1 MLLRHRNARRPRASR
16 ILAGL
21 AIAAGVV
28 VVFTTVM
35 PRGASGGLRG
45 AQHPADTIVSSI
57 RAEPRSFNRYV
68 ARDLTTIVV
77 TYLTQSTLVRVNRV
91 TNQLE
96 PELAESWE
104 RLSDNR
110 TFRVRLRPGLRFS
123 DGAPFSADDVVFSFR
138 AIGDERTASVLADN
152 IRVGSQPVAIWAED
166 AATVA
171 IRFPFAFGPGLR
183 LLDAVPI
190 LPRHL
195 LKPRLDTGT
204 FRSAWGP
211 STPPTEMAGL
221 GPFVLRRYDPGQQ
234 LVFDRNPYHWRWT
247 GERAAPRV
255 KHVVLDVVPDQEA
268 ESLALEAGTIDFTQ
282 GEIRPSDFGG
292 LKRAIDR
299 GRVTLTD
306 LGVGLDGDL
315 FWINLTA
322 AAAKDP
328 RHRWLQHPDF
338 RRVVS
343 HSIDRQAFVDA
354 VYMGAAVPAYGV
366 ISPGNREWYVDAPTP
381 PYDLDAAKR
390 LLASLKLTARDG
402 DMLRDTDGT
411 PVHFSLLTQKGNS
424 SLERGAFVIRESLAR
439 VGVRVD
445 VVALEV
451 GTLMQYVA
459 AGNYDAAYFR
469 LLLTDTDP
477 ALNTD
482 FWLSS
487 GSAHVWSPSQ
497 RTPETSWESEIDR
510 FMEGVVTTL
519 DPERRRALFADVQ
532 RTMAREVPVLCFAY
546 PRLSFAMSTRIVH
559 ATPAPF
565 RPPVLWNPS
574 AIDVRDGSTR

>member
-1 MLLRHRNARRPRASR
+1 MPLRYRNAPRPRASR
-16 ILAGL
+16 ILALL
-21 AIAAGVV
+21 AVAAGVV
-28 VVFTTVM
+28 VVFTTGM
-35 PRGASGGLRG
+35 PRGASGGLRV
-45 AQHPADTIVSSI
+45 ARHAADTIVSSI

-96 PELAESWE
+96 PELAQSWE
-104 RLSDNR
+104 LLPDNR

-123 DGAPFSADDVVFSFR
+123 DGAPFSADDVIFSFR

-152 IRVGSQPVAIWAED
+152 IRVGSQPLAIWAED

-171 IRFPFAFGPGLR
+171 IRFPSAFGPGLR

-195 LKPRLDTGT
+195 LKPRLDMGT

-234 LVFDRNPYHWRWT
+234 LVFDRNPYHWRWAAD
-247 GERAAPRV
+247 RATPRV
-255 KHVVLDVVPDQEA
+255 KHVVLDVVPDQDA

-282 GEIRPSDFGG
+282 GEIRPSDVGG

-328 RHRWLQHPDF
+328 RHRWLQQPDF

-343 HSIDRQAFVDA
+343 HSIDRQAFVDT
-354 VYMGAAVPAYGV
+354 VYMGAAVPAYSV

-402 DMLRDTDGT
+402 DMLRDKDGT
-411 PVHFSLLTQKGNS
+411 LVHFSLLTQKGNS

-445 VVALEV
+445 VVALDV

-487 GSAHVWSPSQ
+487 GNAHVWNPSQ

-510 FMEGVVTTL
+510 LMDQVLTTL
-519 DPERRRALFADVQ
+519 DPKRRRDLFADVQ
-532 RTMAREVPVLCFAY
+532 RTIAREVPVLCFAY

-574 AIDVRDGSTR
+574 AIDVADGSTR

>member
-1 MLLRHRNARRPRASR
+1 MPLRPANTRRPRTGR
-16 ILAGL
+16 ILAGV
-21 AIAAGVV
+21 ATAGGVV
-28 VVFTTVM
+28 LVVTTVM

-45 AQHPADTIVSSI
+45 ADRAADTIVSSI

-96 PELAESWE
+96 PELAQSWE
-104 RLSDNR
+104 LLPDRR

-123 DGAPFSADDVVFSFR
+123 DGAPFTADDVVFSFQ

-152 IRVGSQPVAIWAED
+152 IRVGSKSVAVWAED

-171 IRFPFAFGPGLR
+171 IRFPSAFGPGLR

-190 LPRHL
+190 LPHHL
-195 LKPRLDTGT
+195 LKPRLDAGT

-211 STPPTEMAGL
+211 STPPAEMAGL
-221 GPFVLRRYDPGQQ
+221 GPFVLHRYDPGQR
-234 LVFDRNPYHWRWT
+234 LVFDRNPHHWRWM
-247 GERAAPRV
+247 GEQRAPRV
-255 KHVVLDVVPDQEA
+255 NHVVLEVVPDQEA
-268 ESLALEAGTIDFTQ
+268 ESLALDAGAIDFTQ
-282 GEIRPSDFGG
+282 SEIRPSDFSG
-292 LKRAIDR
+292 LKRAVDD

-306 LGVGLDGDL
+306 LGIGLDGDL

-322 AAAKDP
+322 AASKDP

-338 RRVVS
+338 RRAVS
-343 HSIDRQAFVDA
+343 HSIDRQAFVDE

-381 PYDLDAAKR
+381 RYDLDAAKR
-390 LLASLKLTARDG
+390 LLASLQLTARDG
-402 DMLRDTDGT
+402 AMLQDADGT
-411 PVHFSLLTQKGNS
+411 PVHFSLLTQKGNT
-424 SLERGAFVIRESLAR
+424 SLERGAAVIRESLAR

-445 VVALEV
+445 VVALDV
-451 GTLMQYVA
+451 GALMQYVG
-459 AGNYDAAYFR
+459 AGKYDAAYFR

-487 GSAHVWSPSQ
+487 GSAHVWNPSQ
-497 RTPETSWESEIDR
+497 PAPETSWEAEIDGL
-510 FMEGVVTTL
+510 MNQVLTTL

-532 RTMAREVPVLCFAY
+532 RTMAREVPVLCFAF
-546 PRLSFAMSTRIVH
+546 PRLSFAMSTRIVR

-574 AIDVRDGSTR
+574 AIDVVDGSTK

>member
-1 MLLRHRNARRPRASR
+1 M
-16 ILAGL
+16 
-21 AIAAGVV
+21 
-28 VVFTTVM
+28 
-35 PRGASGGLRG
+35 
-45 AQHPADTIVSSI
+45 SSI

-166 AATVA
+166 ASTVA
-171 IRFPFAFGPGLR
+171 IRFPFPFGPGLR

-211 STPPTEMAGL
+211 STPPAEMAGL

-354 VYMGAAVPAYGV
+354 VYMGAAVPAYSV
-366 ISPGNREWYVDAPTP
+366 ISPGNREWYVHAPTP
-381 PYDLDAAKR
+381 PYDLGAAKR
-390 LLASLKLTARDG
+390 LLASLKLTALDG
-402 DMLRDTDGT
+402 DVLRDTDGT

-487 GSAHVWSPSQ
+487 GSAHVWNPSQ

-546 PRLSFAMSTRIVH
+546 PRLSFAMSTRIAH

>member
-1 MLLRHRNARRPRASR
+1 MLLRHRNARRPRGSR

-28 VVFTTVM
+28 VVFTTVL
-35 PRGASGGLRG
+35 PRGASGRLRG

-96 PELAESWE
+96 PDLAESWE
-104 RLSDNR
+104 LLPDNR

-123 DGAPFSADDVVFSFR
+123 DGAPFSADDVVFSFQ

-152 IRVGSQPVAIWAED
+152 IRVGSRPVAIWAED

-171 IRFPFAFGPGLR
+171 IRFPSAFGPGLR
-183 LLDAVPI
+183 FLDAVPI

-195 LKPRLDTGT
+195 LKPRLDAGT

-221 GPFVLRRYDPGQQ
+221 GPFVLRHYDPGQR
-234 LVFDRNPYHWRWT
+234 LVFDRNPYHWRWM
-247 GERAAPRV
+247 GERAAPRIN
-255 KHVVLDVVPDQEA
+255 HVVLDVVPDQDA

-292 LKRAIDR
+292 LRRAIDS

-338 RRVVS
+338 RRVLS

-354 VYMGAAVPAYGV
+354 VYMGAAVPAHSV

-424 SLERGAFVIRESLAR
+424 SLERGAFEIRESLAR

-445 VVALEV
+445 VVALDV
-451 GTLMQYVA
+451 GTLMQYVS

-487 GSAHVWSPSQ
+487 GAAHVWNPSQ
-497 RTPETSWESEIDR
+497 RAPETSWESEIDR
-510 FMEGVVTTL
+510 LMDQVLTTL

-532 RTMAREVPVLCFAY
+532 RTMARELPVLCFAY
-546 PRLSFAMSTRIVH
+546 PRLSFAMSTRIAH

-574 AIDVRDGSTR
+574 ALEVRDGSTR